1 MRVLLDTHVWLWMVA
16 EPKRF
21 SPESVALLQDG
32 SNELLL
38 SAASSF
44 EIAIKYTLGKLPLPA
59 PPQEYVPDQIART
72 GVAPLAIEHAHALAV
87 AELPLHHRDPFDRLL
102 IAQAQLEGLTIL
114 TIDRRIAAYDVPIRW
129 AGPIG

>member
-1 MRVLLDTHVWLWMVA
+1 MVA
-16 EPKRF
+16 EPERL
-21 SPESVALLQDG
+21 SAESGILLQDG

-59 PPQEYVPDQIART
+59 PPRNYVPDQIAKT
-72 GVAPLAIEHAHALAV
+72 GVATLPIEHGHALAV

-102 IAQAQLEGLTIL
+102 IAQARLEGLTIV
-114 TIDRRIAAYDVPIRW
+114 TVDRRMAAYDVPVRW
-129 AGPIG
+129 AATNG

>member
-1 MRVLLDTHVWLWMVA
+1 MVA